1 MMVTPLTKEI
11 LRCRRERRRLASDG
25 WQEVGENGGCL
36 WQLHRGARLNH
47 VISDVRIAP
56 EGRTIF
62 IKIANFP
69 GVKT

>member
-25 WQEVGENGGCL
+25 WQEVNENGGIL
-36 WQLHRGARLNH
+36 WQLNRGTRLGH
-47 VISDVRIAP
+47 VITDVQIAP
-56 EGRTIF
+56 ERRTIF
-62 IKIANFP
+62 IKTANFP